1 MFALVKA
8 ARRSIGRLFMLPAA
22 AIALAACDPAAFPS
36 GDTGQRIDTSRPVQV
51 ALLVPGGSARE
62 GDNTVARSLEN
73 AARLALADLGGASID
88 LRVYN
93 TAGQAAQAAAVA
105 TEAVNDGASI
115 ILGPVFAAEAN
126 AAGAAVAGRN
136 VNVLSFSNNAG
147 IAGGN
152 VFVLGLTFD
161 NIADRLVS
169 HAVAQG
175 RGNIAIIH
183 GQSTAEEVG
192 RDAIRGAIQRNGATL
207 AGTTDFPLSQ
217 QGVVSAARDISQ
229 QVRSSG
235 AQAVFLTSGNDGALP
250 LLAQLLPE
258 NGLSPEAT
266 QYIGL
271 QRWDIPSSALSLP
284 GLQGGWFAM
293 PDQAMAANFAARYQ
307 AAYGSQPMPI
317 TGLAYDGIAAIG
329 ALIATGN
336 ANALTTEGLTRGS
349 GFAGVNGVFRLNRD
363 GTNQRGLAIATIR
376 NNQVIEV
383 DPAPRRFGGAG
394 F

>member
-22 AIALAACDPAAFPS
+22 AFALAACDPAAFPS

-73 AARLALADLGGASID
+73 AARLALADLGGVSID

-136 VNVLSFSNNAG
+136 VNVLSFSNNAA

-152 VFVLGLTFD
+152 IFVLGLTFD

-183 GQSTAEEVG
+183 GQSSAEEVG

-207 AGTTDFPLSQ
+207 AGVNDFPLSQ
-217 QGVVSAARDISQ
+217 QGVVAAARDISQ

-293 PDQAMAANFAARYQ
+293 PDQALAANFAARYQ
-307 AAYGSQPMPI
+307 SAYGSQPMPI
-317 TGLAYDGIAAIG
+317 TGLAYDGIAAVG

-349 GFAGVNGVFRLNRD
+349 GFAGVNGVFRFNRD